1 MRPPPL
7 HDLKHVFTPN
17 KTLLGSTFLAL
28 CAIQVGAALVAWSFA
43 SSPVIPRPMEIATA
57 WWALVQNGNFA
68 TEVATSTILACQA
81 VALTFLVSLVVSY
94 ATVLP
99 FFRPIGH
106 FISKLRFLSLVGLS
120 FVFTLLMHGGHSLK
134 VSLLVFG
141 MVVFFVTSLVEEIN
155 TIPKNEFNHARTLG
169 MSEWRLVWE
178 IIILGRMDKAFEILR
193 QNFAIAWMMLTLV
206 EGISRADGGVGT
218 MLLNQNKHFH
228 MDAVFAIQ
236 ATIFTIGVAMDYT
249 LGVLKRFLFPHAALT
264 LEVR

>member
-1 MRPPPL
+1 MKSLPL
-7 HDLKHVFTPN
+7 QDLKDVFKPN

-28 CAIQVGAALVAWSFA
+28 CLIQIGAGLVVWSFA
-43 SSPVIPRPMEIATA
+43 TSPVIPKPMEVAQA
-57 WWALVQNGNFA
+57 WWKLVHDGNFA

-81 VALTFLVSLVVSY
+81 VALTFLVSLAVSY

-106 FISKLRFLSLVGLS
+106 FISKMRFLSLVGLT

-155 TIPKNEFNHARTLG
+155 SIPKNEFNHARTLG

-206 EGISRADGGVGT
+206 EGISRAEGGVGT

-236 ATIFTIGVAMDYT
+236 ATIFAIGIAMDFG
-249 LGVLKRFLFPHAALT
+249 LGMLKRFLFPHAALT

>member
-1 MRPPPL
+1 MKSLPL
-7 HDLKHVFTPN
+7 HDLKDVFKPN
-17 KTLLGSTFLAL
+17 KSLMSSTFMAL
-28 CAIQVGAALVAWSFA
+28 CAIQVAVGLVAWSFA
-43 SSPVIPRPMEIATA
+43 SSPVIPRPREIALA
-57 WWALVQNGNFA
+57 WWALVQDGNFA
-68 TEVATSTILACQA
+68 TEVATSTVLACQA
-81 VALTFLVSLVVSY
+81 VLITFIVSLLVSY

-106 FISKLRFLSLVGLS
+106 FISKLRFLSLVGLT
-120 FVFTLLMHGGHSLK
+120 FVFTLLMNGGHRLK

-141 MVVFFVTSLVEEIN
+141 MVVFFVTSLVEEIGN
-155 TIPKNEFNHARTLG
+155 IPKNEFNHARTLG
-169 MSEWRLVWE
+169 MSEWRVVWE

-236 ATIFTIGVAMDYT
+236 ATIFAIGIGMDFS